1 MADRCRRELNA
12 LKNSTMSILHPESA
26 NTQSQS
32 PALITALAM
41 PSSLPAAQPTIA
53 RRTPTP
59 SVNTRKD
66 LPASLESS
74 RGFWGGS
81 HNNMLGGGSTI
92 CHTMF
97 TPDLVLPASSS
108 PPLKSIA
115 DLPRVNLNPRLNE
128 SDSRMPPLG
137 SAANGKELGPTFS
150 EWSEGNAFTLRS
162 MDSYRMQMW
171 SRLARE
177 AAADKSN
184 LGADLRPKFFVEA
197 KAPTSTS
204 TTTSTAKGLA
214 PATAAHLASLATS
227 HISTKLASS
236 FWSAFSGP
244 GARLDTDKL
253 AAVVTGVAR
262 LKVVEVSEKGDE
274 ADHLAAVLGGL
285 RLQTGVRSGEGF
297 RVRENPLGAIGSF
310 FKLAAMPARA

>member
-1 MADRCRRELNA
+1 
-12 LKNSTMSILHPESA
+12 MSILHPESA
-26 NTQSQS
+26 NTESYS
-32 PALITALAM
+32 PALMSALAM
-41 PSSLPAAQPTIA
+41 PPTLPAITPPTV

-59 SVNTRKD
+59 AVNTRKD

-81 HNNMLGGGSTI
+81 ENNLLGNGSTI

-97 TPDLVLPASSS
+97 TPDLVLPTSTA

-115 DLPRVNLNPRLNE
+115 DLPRVNLNPRLND
-128 SDSRMPPLG
+128 SDNRMPPLG
-137 SAANGKELGPTFS
+137 STANAKELGSTFS
-150 EWSEGNAFTLRS
+150 DWSENNAFTLRS
-162 MDSYRMQMW
+162 MDNYRMQMW

-177 AAADKSN
+177 AAAEKSN
-184 LGADLRPKFFVEA
+184 LGGDLRPKFYVEA
-197 KAPTSTS
+197 KASTSTATSTS
-204 TTTSTAKGLA
+204 TAEALAPSTAA
-214 PATAAHLASLATS
+214 NLASAATS
-227 HISTKLASS
+227 HITSKLASS

-253 AAVVTGVAR
+253 AAVVTGSAKLR
-262 LKVVEVSEKGDE
+262 VVEVSEKADE
-274 ADHLAAVLGGL
+274 ADRLVAALGGL
-285 RLQTGVRSGEGF
+285 RLQTGSRNNEGL